1 MHEYD
6 AIPPFQMSLLML
18 AESWMFW
25 LLVLVFI
32 FLLLLNMTF
41 RLGTHQRQALPLR
54 LRGLFLP
61 ELRLLRLALPL
72 ELLWEIAQFP
82 LYDVWRQGTWTYIL
96 YSLAHCTLGDLL
108 ILLITYELIALIA
121 GGRNWYRSAPITGSL
136 LFTLLGVSYT
146 ILSETINERIN
157 GAWGYTDLM
166 PIVPLVNIGAMPF
179 LQWVLIPF
187 VLVWLMRQL
196 PDGRIPTTN
205 T

>member
-1 MHEYD
+1 
-6 AIPPFQMSLLML
+6 ML

-41 RLGTHQRQALPLR
+41 RLGTHQQQALPLR
-54 LRGLFLP
+54 LRGLFFP

-82 LYDVWRQGTWTYIL
+82 LYDVWHQSTWTYIL

-108 ILLITYELIALIA
+108 ILLITYELVALLA
-121 GGRNWYRSAPITGSL
+121 GGRSWYRSAPIAGAL
-136 LFTLLGVSYT
+136 LFTLLGVIYTIYSESMNVRIKGAWSYT
-146 ILSETINERIN
+146 E
-157 GAWGYTDLM
+157 LM
-166 PIVPLVNIGAMPF
+166 PIVPFVNIGGTPF

-187 VLVWLMRQL
+187 ALIWLMRQPPDDRIL
-196 PDGRIPTTN
+196 PQIHKQPDR
-205 T
+205 